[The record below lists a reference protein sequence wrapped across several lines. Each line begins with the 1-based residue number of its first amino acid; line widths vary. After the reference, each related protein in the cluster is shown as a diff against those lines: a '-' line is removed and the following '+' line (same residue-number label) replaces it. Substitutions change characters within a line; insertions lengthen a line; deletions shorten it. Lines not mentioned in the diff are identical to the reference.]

1 MADEDIIKGGSFLL
15 EMPDPQKVF
24 TPEDFTDEHK
34 MMAKTTMDFT
44 LEKVWPYRDQINE
57 KDYDLLK
64 RLIRE
69 AGELGLL
76 GADVPEEYGGSGLDK
91 ISSMV
96 ITEYLVYGGGSYSVT
111 FGAHTGIG
119 SLPIVYFGNKEQKQR
134 FLPDLAEGKKI
145 AAYAL
150 TEPGAGSDA
159 MNIKTKATLSADGKY
174 YILNGT
180 KQFITNAAIADV
192 FIVFAKVDGEK
203 FTAFI
208 VEKGTEGFSIGAEE
222 HKMGIKGSS
231 TCSLIFEDAKV
242 PVENV
247 LFEVGRGYRVAF
259 NILDIGRQKLAVGCV
274 GSCKLVIE
282 LAVKYALERVQF
294 GVPIAQFGLIREKIA
309 DMAIKTYAAE
319 SAVYRASGLI
329 DAKLHTVDV
338 TAEDAGQQSLK
349 AIEDYA
355 IECSINKVLGSETL
369 DYVADEGVQIFGGYG
384 YTYEYPVEE
393 AYRDARINRIFEGTN
408 EVNRLLIPGT
418 MVRKAMKGELDLMG
432 AIGRLGEDIR
442 AALAAEPDG
451 SVLGEEKVATDRVKK
466 VLLMVAG
473 NAVQKFGTALE
484 KEQEILRLLGDIGIE
499 LFAME
504 SALLRTLKAIQ
515 RDGEEA
521 ASLKIAYTKAYVHDA
536 LPRIATL
543 AKNGM
548 AAIEADAETLA
559 KRIATIERLTAHSP
573 INVIGIKRQIAEKVI
588 EAGKYVV

>member
-1 MADEDIIKGGSFLL
+1 MADGDIIKGGSFLL

>member
-1 MADEDIIKGGSFLL
+1 MADGDIIKGGSFLL

-559 KRIATIERLTAHSP
+559 KRIATIEKLTAHSP

>member
-1 MADEDIIKGGSFLL
+1 MTTEDVIKGGSFVL
-15 EMPDPQKVF
+15 EMPDPQRVF
-24 TPEDFTDEHK
+24 TPEDFSDEHK

-57 KDYDLLK
+57 KDYGLLK
-64 RLIRE
+64 QLLAE

-134 FLPDLAEGKKI
+134 FLTDLAEGKKI

-174 YILNGT
+174 YLLNGT

-282 LAVKYALERVQF
+282 QAIKYALERIQF

-309 DMAIKTYAAE
+309 NMALRTYAAE

-329 DAKLHTVDV
+329 DTKLHTIDV

-432 AIGRLGEDIR
+432 AIGRLGEDIK

-451 SVLGEEKVATDRVKK
+451 SVLGEEKLAVDRAKK

-484 KEQEILRLLGDIGIE
+484 KEQEILGLLGDIGIE
-499 LFAME
+499 VFAME
-504 SALLRTLKAIQ
+504 SALLRALKAVD
-515 RDGEEA
+515 RDGEVNA
-521 ASLKIAYTKAYVHDA
+521 ALKIAYTKAYVHDA
-536 LPRIATL
+536 LPKVNVL
-543 AKNGM
+543 AKTGM
-548 AAIEADAETLA
+548 AAIEADAGVLA
-559 KRIATIERLTAHSP
+559 KRIATIDKLTAHAP
-573 INVIGIKRQIAEKVI
+573 INVIAVKREIADQVI
-588 EAGKYVV
+588 EAKRYVV